1 MLLKKYNV
9 LNNNIIGNCMYCI
22 LENLMGIKFDGLASQ
37 LLNKNCLLE
46 YVWQSH
52 TKMSSLN
59 ICDVH
64 FGSNG
69 QIVIPSNIQS
79 SWP

>member
-37 LLNKNCLLE
+37 LLNKN
-46 YVWQSH
+46 
-52 TKMSSLN
+52 
-59 ICDVH
+59 
-64 FGSNG
+64 
-69 QIVIPSNIQS
+69 P
-79 SWP
+79 P